1 MSKSAKPGWPDLTA
15 LPFQLFGAQAPA
27 PPTASPLSQGLA
39 SGMDAV
45 NKFWGSLPGG
55 TAVPGFLVPTL
66 DVGELDKRI
75 ADLRA
80 AEQWVEV
87 NLNMLRATIQ
97 GLEVQRHTI
106 AAIHS
111 ISMMADGG
119 AAEAPAGLPTG
130 WPMSA
135 TAAPPVRTPAPA
147 PEPVPADPAPVAA
160 APAGSA
166 DSADSAE
173 AKPDAPN
180 SLLGLAANN
189 WLGLLQDQFSRV
201 AQAAAGASSAPP
213 AAARKTAV
221 PAKATSKAAAK
232 RGAKAGR
239 TG

>member
-15 LPFQLFGAQAPA
+15 LPFLLFGGQAPA
-27 PPTASPLSQGLA
+27 APTASPLNQGFA
-39 SGMDAV
+39 SGVDAV
-45 NKFWGSLPGG
+45 NRFWGSLPGG

-111 ISMMADGG
+111 ISAMADGG
-119 AAEAPAGLPTG
+119 AAEPPAGLPPG
-130 WPMSA
+130 WPISA
-135 TAAPPVRTPAPA
+135 TTSTPPAPAAAPA
-147 PEPVPADPAPVAA
+147 PEPAAPAPVAA
-160 APAGSA
+160 EPAESA
-166 DSADSAE
+166 D
-173 AKPDAPN
+173 AKPDAP

-189 WLGLLQDQFSRV
+189 WLGLLQDQFGRV
-201 AQAAAGASSAPP
+201 AQAATAASSTPP
-213 AAARKTAV
+213 ATARKSAV
-221 PAKATSKAAAK
+221 PAKTARKAAAK
-232 RGAKAGR
+232 RAGTRAGR
-239 TG
+239 TR